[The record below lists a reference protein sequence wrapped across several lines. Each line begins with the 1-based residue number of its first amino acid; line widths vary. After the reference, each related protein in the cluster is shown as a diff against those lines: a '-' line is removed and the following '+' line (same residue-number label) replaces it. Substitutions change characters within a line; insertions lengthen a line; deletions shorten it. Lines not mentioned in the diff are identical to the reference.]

1 MPTNHER
8 FMKAALREAL
18 RWTGCTSPNPVVGA
32 VIVKGGQILARG
44 AHERAGHPH
53 AEVMALRNLSTLSA
67 EQHARGATLYVTLEP
82 CCTHGRTPP
91 CTEAILNAGFARVVI
106 GALDPNPLHA
116 GRAVQILQAR
126 GVEVLVGVLE
136 ADCAAANRAFFKRI
150 TTGRPWVIAKA
161 AMSLDG
167 RATRPPGEGQWLTG
181 PAARRDAHRL
191 RVHVDAILVGANTL
205 RIDNPRLTIRGI
217 PVPVHK
223 IQPWRVVLSRGASEL
238 PKDAHLFTDEHKD
251 RTLVYS
257 TKSLEAVLD
266 DLGGRGVNALL
277 VEGGGETLGAF
288 FDAGLVDE
296 VCFYMAPLICGGPH
310 SAVGGLGAAGTE
322 SAWKIAEPRYKKIGR
337 DIRMTGLV
345 AHGAIAVRS

>member
-1 MPTNHER
+1 MPTTHER
-8 FMKAALREAL
+8 FMKAALREAM

-32 VIVKGGQILARG
+32 VIVKGGRILARG
-44 AHERAGHPH
+44 AHERAGSPH
-53 AEVMALRNLSTLSA
+53 AEVMALRALTAISPD
-67 EQHARGATLYVTLEP
+67 EHARDATLYVTLEP

-116 GRAVQILQAR
+116 GRAVRILQAG
-126 GVEVLVGVLE
+126 GVEVMVGVLE
-136 ADCAAANRAFFKRI
+136 ADCAAANRAFFKWI

-161 AMSLDG
+161 GMSLDG
-167 RATRPPGEGQWLTG
+167 RMTRPPGEGQWLTG

-191 RVHVDAILVGANTL
+191 RVRVDAILVGANTL
-205 RIDNPRLTIRGI
+205 RIDNPSLTIRGV
-217 PVPVHK
+217 PVPAHK
-223 IQPWRVVLSRGASEL
+223 IQPWRVVLSRGASAL
-238 PKDAHLFTDEHKD
+238 PEDAHLFIDEHKG

-257 TKSLEAVLD
+257 GKPLGEVLD
-266 DLGGRGVNALL
+266 DLGARGVNSLL
-277 VEGGGETLGAF
+277 VEGGGETIGAF

-310 SAVGGLGAAGTE
+310 SAVGGLGAADTE
-322 SAWKIAEPRYKKIGR
+322 SAWKIAEPSYKKIGR

-345 AHGAIAVRS
+345 ARGAIAALS

>member
-32 VIVKGGQILARG
+32 VIVKGGRILARG
-44 AHERAGHPH
+44 AHERAGDPH
-53 AEVMALRNLSTLSA
+53 AEVMALSALRELSP
-67 EQHARGATLYVTLEP
+67 EQQARGATLYVTLEP

-116 GRAVQILQAR
+116 GRAVRILQAG
-126 GVEVLVGVLE
+126 GVEVVVGVLE
-136 ADCAAANRAFFKRI
+136 TDCFAANRPFFKWI

-161 AMSLDG
+161 GMSLDG
-167 RATRPPGEGQWLTG
+167 RLTRPPGEGQWITG

-191 RVHVDAILVGANTL
+191 RVRVDAILVGANTL
-205 RIDNPRLTIRGI
+205 RIDNPSLTIRGVS
-217 PVPVHK
+217 VPAHK
-223 IQPWRVVLSRGASEL
+223 IQPWRVVLSRGASVL
-238 PKDAHLFTDEHKD
+238 PENAHLFTDEHKD

-257 TKSLEAVLD
+257 GKPLGEVMD
-266 DLGGRGVNALL
+266 DLGARGVNCLL

-310 SAVGGLGAAGTE
+310 SAVGGLGAADTE
-322 SAWKIAEPRYKKIGR
+322 GAWKIAEPSYKKIGR

-345 AHGAIAVRS
+345 ARGAIDVRS

>member
-1 MPTNHER
+1 MLTTHER
-8 FMKAALREAL
+8 FMKAALREAE

-32 VIVKGGQILARG
+32 VIVKGGRILARG
-44 AHERAGHPH
+44 AHERAGSPH
-53 AEVMALRNLSTLSA
+53 AEVMALKNLHTLSSNGP
-67 EQHARGATLYVTLEP
+67 ARGATLYVTLEP

-91 CTEAILNAGFARVVI
+91 CTEAILEAGFTRVVI
-106 GALDPNPLHA
+106 GTLDPNPLHA
-116 GRAVQILQAR
+116 GRAVQILEAA
-126 GVEVLVGVLE
+126 GVEVMVGVLE
-136 ADCAAANRAFFKRI
+136 SNCAAANRAFFKRI
-150 TTGRPWVIAKA
+150 TTGTPWVIAKA

-167 RATRPPGEGQWLTG
+167 RMTRPPGEGQWITG

-191 RVHVDAILVGANTL
+191 RASVDAILVGANTL
-205 RIDNPRLTIRGI
+205 RMDNPRLTIRGV
-217 PVPVHK
+217 PVPAHK
-223 IQPWRVVLSRGASEL
+223 IQPWRVALSRGASQL
-238 PKDAHLFTDEHKD
+238 PKDAHLFTDEHKN

-257 TKSLEAVLD
+257 GKSLGEVLD
-266 DLGGRGVNALL
+266 DLGARGVNSLL